1 MTDEAIDRTIYVLV
15 AIFNHAYYR
24 LCDQPLVRL
33 SAERHIKVCGRVQG
47 AGCTCDQR
55 KNDAD

>member
-1 MTDEAIDRTIYVLV
+1 VAKDWAMTDEAINRTIYVLV
-15 AIFNHAYYR
+15 AISIM
-24 LCDQPLVRL
+24 LTI
-33 SAERHIKVCGRVQG
+33 AERYIKACGRVQR